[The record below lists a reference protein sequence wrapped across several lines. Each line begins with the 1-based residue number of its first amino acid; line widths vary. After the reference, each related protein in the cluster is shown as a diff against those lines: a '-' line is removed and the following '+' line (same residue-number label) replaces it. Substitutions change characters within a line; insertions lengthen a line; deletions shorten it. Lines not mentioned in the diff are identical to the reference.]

1 MAVHWKKLGEV
12 YEKIKIYTGR
22 LPRKGDTWAIF

>member
-1 MAVHWKKLGEV
+1 MAVHWKKLEV